1 MLEQQWLVLD
11 AETQLVGCFATF
23 VIIAWTQGGDA
34 IAKSLDERAEAVAA
48 EHNAIE
54 DANIA
59 AVQAVIAAHKK
70 RSAMLNDIA
79 AMTQVSS
86 DIVAKIE
93 SAHDAK
99 LKFDMKADVER
110 KLNTVVMKEAILRE
124 KVASGLASSATDA
137 VRAKFGA
144 DKKLQATSLDMAIA
158 ALASPDAFKNHPV
171 EAEFA
176 SHFKSTAA
184 NATKT
189 ADEMVELPKDVM
201 DQILGEMK
209 TVADREGLTAVK
221 IEYPAKVRRGD
232 F

>member
-1 MLEQQWLVLD
+1 MLEQQYLVLD

-34 IAKSLDERAEAVAA
+34 IAKSLDERADAVAA

-59 AVQAVIAAHKK
+59 AVNAVIDAHKK
-70 RSAMLNDIA
+70 RAAMMEDIA
-79 AMTQVSS
+79 AMTSVAEGV
-86 DIVAKIE
+86 VAKIE

-124 KVASGLASSATDA
+124 KVSSGLATNATEA
-137 VRAKFGA
+137 VRAKFST
-144 DKKLQATSLDMAIA
+144 DKKLQQTSLDMAIA
-158 ALASPDAFKNHPV
+158 ALANPDSYKNHPV
-171 EAEFA
+171 EGEFA
-176 SHFKSTAA
+176 AHFKATAA
-184 NATKT
+184 SAEKSK
-189 ADEMVELPKDVM
+189 DEMVELPKDVM
-201 DQILGEMK
+201 EQILGEMK
-209 TVADREGLTAVK
+209 SVADREGLTAVK
-221 IEYPAKVRRGD
+221 IEYPSKVRRGD